1 MPLTSFLNILIQ
13 EDVKLMKD
21 IGLKAYRFT
30 ISWSRL
36 IPSQCATNLMIYSFF
51 LVRSSGFSIFTN
63 FNFWIM

>member
-21 IGLKAYRFT
+21 IGLKAYRFS

-36 IPSQCATNLMIYSFF
+36 IPSQCATNLM
-51 LVRSSGFSIFTN
+51 
-63 FNFWIM
+63 